1 MTGTRLYDPPRN
13 GEGDRAKRGGGG
25 PGILQAPIKQV
36 KRARKLRREM
46 SLPEVLLW
54 DALRTKPGGL
64 KFRRQFPND
73 RTTVDFACLSHRLV
87 VEVDGDWH
95 GHGDQPQRDAIRD
108 AIMKREGF
116 TIMRVAARDV
126 LKNLNGVV
134 DAIAA
139 HCSEVGPLHHPSD
152 GPPPRAGEDLA

>member
-1 MTGTRLYDPPRN
+1 
-13 GEGDRAKRGGGG
+13 
-25 PGILQAPIKQV
+25 
-36 KRARKLRREM
+36 M
-46 SLPEVLLW
+46 SLPEVLLR
-54 DALRTKPGGL
+54 DALRTRPGGL

-126 LKNLNGVV
+126 LKNLNSVV

-152 GPPPRAGEDLA
+152 GPPLRAGEDLA